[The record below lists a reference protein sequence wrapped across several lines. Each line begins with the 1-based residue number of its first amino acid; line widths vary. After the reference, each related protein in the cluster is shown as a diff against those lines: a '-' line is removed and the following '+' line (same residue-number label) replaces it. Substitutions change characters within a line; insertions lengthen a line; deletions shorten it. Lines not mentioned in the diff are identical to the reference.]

1 MSDPNIDIIVPNY
14 NKANY
19 LDECIGSVLNQTY
32 VNWSLYII
40 DDCSTDNS
48 SNILNKYKNEKKIK
62 IIKLK
67 KNKGPSF
74 CRNLGMRLSKA
85 EYISFLDSDDYW
97 TNEKLQIQIL
107 YMIKNNLNFTYTDY
121 IPFITKNNQKVYKKE
136 TNLKKS
142 FRFDDFIINSSINSS
157 TMIIAKKIIKTKK
170 FKKIG
175 LLEDYLF
182 KCDLLKTNIEAKK
195 IDNSL
200 AYYRI
205 LPGNRSSNK
214 VLNLFYLWKINR
226 RYNNLN
232 LYRNLISIIGIVVN
246 SIKKYG
252 IK

>member
-32 VNWSLYII
+32 GNWSLYII

-214 VLNLFYLWKINR
+214 LLNLFYLWKINR

-232 LYRNLISIIGIVVN
+232 LYRNLMSIIGIVVN

>member
-121 IPFITKNNQKVYKKE
+121 IPFITKNNQKVFKKE

-170 FKKIG
+170 FKKIR

-182 KCDLLKTNIEAKK
+182 KCDLLKSNIEAKK

-214 VLNLFYLWKINR
+214 ALNLFYLWKINR

-232 LYRNLISIIGIVVN
+232 LYRNLMSIIGIIVN

>member
-170 FKKIG
+170 FKKIR

-182 KCDLLKTNIEAKK
+182 KCDLLKSNIEAEK

>member
-157 TMIIAKKIIKTKK
+157 TMIIAKKIIKTKR
-170 FKKIG
+170 FRKIG

-182 KCDLLKTNIEAKK
+182 KCDLLKSNIEAKK

-232 LYRNLISIIGIVVN
+232 LYRNLMSIFGIVVN

>member
-1 MSDPNIDIIVPNY
+1 
-14 NKANY
+14 
-19 LDECIGSVLNQTY
+19 
-32 VNWSLYII
+32 
-40 DDCSTDNS
+40 
-48 SNILNKYKNEKKIK
+48 
-62 IIKLK
+62 
-67 KNKGPSF
+67 
-74 CRNLGMRLSKA
+74 
-85 EYISFLDSDDYW
+85 
-97 TNEKLQIQIL
+97 
-107 YMIKNNLNFTYTDY
+107 MIKNNLNFTYTDY

-157 TMIIAKKIIKTKK
+157 TMIIVKKIIKTKK
-170 FKKIG
+170 FKKIR

-182 KCDLLKTNIEAKK
+182 KCDLLKSNIEAKK

-214 VLNLFYLWKINR
+214 ALNLFYLWKINR

-232 LYRNLISIIGIVVN
+232 LYRNLMSIIGIIVN

>member
-40 DDCSTDNS
+40 DDCSTDSS

-170 FKKIG
+170 FKKIR

-182 KCDLLKTNIEAKK
+182 KCDLLKSNIEAEK

-232 LYRNLISIIGIVVN
+232 LYRNLMSIIGIVVN

>member
-214 VLNLFYLWKINR
+214 ALNLFYLWKINR

-232 LYRNLISIIGIVVN
+232 LYRNLMSIIGIVVN

>member
-170 FKKIG
+170 FKKIR

-182 KCDLLKTNIEAKK
+182 KCDLLKSNIEAEK
-195 IDNSL
+195 IYNSL

>member
-19 LDECIGSVLNQTY
+19 LDECIGSILNQTY

-97 TNEKLQIQIL
+97 TN
-107 YMIKNNLNFTYTDY
+107 D
-121 IPFITKNNQKVYKKE
+121 
-136 TNLKKS
+136 
-142 FRFDDFIINSSINSS
+142 
-157 TMIIAKKIIKTKK
+157 K
-170 FKKIG
+170 FK
-175 LLEDYLF
+175 
-182 KCDLLKTNIEAKK
+182 
-195 IDNSL
+195 
-200 AYYRI
+200 
-205 LPGNRSSNK
+205 
-214 VLNLFYLWKINR
+214 FYT
-226 RYNNLN
+226 
-232 LYRNLISIIGIVVN
+232 
-246 SIKKYG
+246 
-252 IK
+252 

>member
-182 KCDLLKTNIEAKK
+182 KCDLLKSNIEAKK

>member
-170 FKKIG
+170 FKKIR

-182 KCDLLKTNIEAKK
+182 KCDLLKSNIEAEK

-232 LYRNLISIIGIVVN
+232 LYRNLMSIIGIVVN

>member
-170 FKKIG
+170 FKKIR

-182 KCDLLKTNIEAKK
+182 KCDLLKSNIEAEK

-214 VLNLFYLWKINR
+214 VLN
-226 RYNNLN
+226 
-232 LYRNLISIIGIVVN
+232 
-246 SIKKYG
+246 
-252 IK
+252 

>member
-170 FKKIG
+170 FKKIR

-182 KCDLLKTNIEAKK
+182 KCDLLKSNIEAEK

-232 LYRNLISIIGIVVN
+232 LHRNLMSIIGIVVN